1 MSSSFTL
8 RKALYAAGVLGCMA
22 FGSAQA
28 FAAPRVASVDSVCN
42 SELCTALCISRGY
55 HYGVCYPHSG
65 CVCYRLS
72 T

>member
-1 MSSSFTL
+1 MAQTIVA
-8 RKALYAAGVLGCMA
+8 KALFAAGVLACMV

-28 FAAPRVASVDSVCN
+28 FASPRGDAADSVC
-42 SELCTALCISRGY
+42 STELCTALCISRGY

-72 T
+72 G